1 MKKNLLIAAFLLQST
16 TTSNASENNRVLH
29 QEYLEESTKDSASIY
44 ANFR

>member
-16 TTSNASENNRVLH
+16 TTSNASENYRDLH
-29 QEYLEESTKDSASIY
+29 QECLEKSTKDSASIY